1 MKKEA
6 KMSNSN
12 ANIGWLF
19 SKDYYHGLHNGMS
32 SDVQKKN
39 ETKTVVVANCLAPQ
53 NDDEEQ
59 AIKKFFDDKNGNI
72 IDCNINLANNTSL
85 NCSSFV
91 LETIYPGLLIGTG
104 NIHETGMLGEC
115 KLGLQF
121 DYTTG
126 LPYIPGSSVKG
137 LLRSMFPFSI
147 PKKNNENGRWD
158 RYRKQRVEYITEFFK
173 SNSIDLTEDDVYSLE
188 KILFDGIDRNGDNVC
203 MYNRCVFYD
212 AMISMYNE
220 ESGILG
226 NDFITPHK
234 DPLKNPNPIQ
244 FMKVM
249 PKVQFKFQFRIP
261 NEINLKSG
269 VPLSQEP
276 ILNLFKT
283 ILMDVGV
290 GAKTNVG
297 YGQLIEARK
306 LKKKAPSANNIVS
319 EDVIEVKG
327 NAFLAS
333 GEELFKSNEKFNG
346 NNIKIINSDSFVKK
360 LKKKRFINDVTAK
373 VTVQNGKP
381 TFAVIEMN

>member
-1 MKKEA
+1 
-6 KMSNSN
+6 MS
-12 ANIGWLF
+12 
-19 SKDYYHGLHNGMS
+19 DM
-32 SDVQKKN
+32 VQKKN
-39 ETKTVVVANCLAPQ
+39 ETIVVANCLAPQ
-53 NDDEEQ
+53 NDDEKQ
-59 AIKKFFDDKNGNI
+59 VIKQFYDKKNDDIIHCNAILDVNSGLK
-72 IDCNINLANNTSL
+72 
-85 NCSSFV
+85 CSAFV

-188 KILFDGIDRNGDNVC
+188 KVLFDGIDSNG
-203 MYNRCVFYD
+203 MYDRCVFYD
-212 AMISMYNE
+212 AMISGYN
-220 ESGILG
+220 SDAGMLG
-226 NDFITPHK
+226 LDYITPHK

-244 FMKVM
+244 FMKILSE
-249 PKVQFKFQFRIP
+249 VQFQFQFRIP
-261 NEINLKSG
+261 NEIKLNSG
-269 VPLSQEP
+269 ASLSREQ

-283 ILMDVGV
+283 ILMDVGI

-297 YGQLIEARK
+297 YGQLVEARN
-306 LKKKAPSANNIVS
+306 LKKKTPSTNNTVS

-360 LKKKRFINDVTAK
+360 LKKKKFIKDVTAK
-373 VTVQNGKP
+373 VTVRNGNP
-381 TFAVIEMN
+381 VFAIIEMN